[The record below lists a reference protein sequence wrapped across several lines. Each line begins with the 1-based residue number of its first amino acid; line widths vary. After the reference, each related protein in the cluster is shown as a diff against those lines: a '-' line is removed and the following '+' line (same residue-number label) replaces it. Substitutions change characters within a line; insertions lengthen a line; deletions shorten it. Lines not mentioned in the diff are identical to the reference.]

1 MEITNKKEVIQKKS
15 RGRCETIARISV
27 QCTGIS
33 RHYGNLLPSRNEVRT
48 KRHTYLAPYCRLEE
62 KDSFRKQHLKPFHD
76 NKIFKNDTE
85 FLDLTPME
93 KKNWIPSPAF
103 RDKGRISLKTKRIF
117 TTGPSSKMVEN
128 SEMKLHWQRTFAVH
142 IIFNGFLLC
151 YTVKYLRFHSFII
164 LFFKLC
170 LYFHK

>member
-1 MEITNKKEVIQKKS
+1 MLKFHILNEKKLIYHHSKIWKSLIKKKSFKKKS

-62 KDSFRKQHLKPFHD
+62 KDSFRKQHLKPFHY

-93 KKNWIPSPAF
+93 KKI
-103 RDKGRISLKTKRIF
+103 R
-117 TTGPSSKMVEN
+117 
-128 SEMKLHWQRTFAVH
+128 
-142 IIFNGFLLC
+142 FLLLLSETKVE
-151 YTVKYLRFHSFII
+151 YH
-164 LFFKLC
+164 
-170 LYFHK
+170 